1 MDGRWRMGMVAVIG
15 SLMLLGG
22 CSKYA
27 RSLDM
32 VRADGN
38 AAYAAGKYTVALTD
52 YQEYMERKPG
62 STEVRYRLGETL
74 MQLHRATEAESHF
87 RAVYDVNPNNVKHAK
102 GLASAMIAGGRGGDG
117 LDFFR
122 AYLDQRPTSEG
133 YFALADLAR
142 QAGVPDDAERALLIA
157 AKLDGTTSP
166 EPHRHLGRFYEE
178 MRKDELAVQRWRAV
192 LFFDVM
198 DTEARDHLRALGQ
211 VPGPSAALDPST
223 LD

>member
-1 MDGRWRMGMVAVIG
+1 MAGGWQKGVVTVIG
-15 SLMLLGG
+15 SLALLGG
-22 CSKYA
+22 CSKYS

-38 AAYAAGKYTVALTD
+38 EAYAAGKYTLALAD

-62 STEVRYRLGETL
+62 STDVRYRLGETL
-74 MQLHRATEAESHF
+74 MQLHRPTEAESHF
-87 RAVYDVNPNNVKHAK
+87 RAVYDVNPSDVRGAK

-122 AYLDQRPTSEG
+122 AYLDQRPTGEG
-133 YFALADLAR
+133 YFAMGDLAM

-157 AKLDGTTSP
+157 AKLDGKTSP
-166 EPHRHLGRFYEE
+166 EPHRHLGRFYEQ
-178 MRKDELAVQRWRAV
+178 MQKDELAILRWRAV

-211 VPGPSAALDPST
+211 VPGPSAVIDPST